1 MGSVYSYDRRAS
13 VSIKVDMGKAS
24 DAISDY
30 LYRLAMRPNRHPD
43 EPGYTEEDAEKDAKR
58 IIADME
64 KAVKEV
70 AEVVESAARRLNW
83 LGSNLMVQPFLN
95 EEDPIWNGDGDQ
107 RDFKDA
113 QVFVDKG
120 SVSKNSPGFT
130 LFMDGSTAHVDDVL
144 DAGDTD
150 FFRSPEAEA
159 DYFGLVNEL
168 RSPGNHSGEKVI
180 TLYTAR
186 PAKDHKFYE
195 DAKSIPTN
203 VFLTTS
209 FNEAEG
215 YSMDMADREVWKVRI
230 RLKHLVETLNA
241 GGRKIYQAVAPGSSV
256 PVESITLA

>member
-1 MGSVYSYDRRAS
+1 VYSYDRRAS
-13 VSIKVDMGKAS
+13 VSVKIDMGKAS
-24 DAISDY
+24 EVVSDY
-30 LYRLAMRPNRHPD
+30 LSDLASRPSRHPED
-43 EPGYTEEDAEKDAKR
+43 GPGYTEEEAAKDAKR
-58 IIADME
+58 IIGDIE
-64 KAVKEV
+64 KAMKEM
-70 AEVVESAARRLNW
+70 AEMVSSAAHRLTW
-83 LGSNLMVQPFLN
+83 LGSTIQIRPYLN
-95 EEDPIWNGDGDQ
+95 SEDPIWNGEGEQ

-113 QVFVDKG
+113 EVFVDKG

-130 LFMDGSTAHVDDVL
+130 LFVDGSTAHVDDVL

-168 RSPGNHSGEKVI
+168 RSPGGHSGEKVV

-195 DAKSIPTN
+195 DAKNIPTN

-209 FNEAEG
+209 YSEAEG
-215 YSMDMADREVWKVRI
+215 YSMDMGEREIWKVRI

-241 GGRKIYQAVAPGSSV
+241 GGRKNYQAVAPGSSV
-256 PVESITLA
+256 PVESITPA